1 MHRRVF
7 RAVILAAGLALLTSG
22 AVLAGA
28 GGRGTVTFTQQFRNI
43 ALFPP
48 QAMTN
53 PCTGAAGTL
62 TAIAKTAIFHA
73 TTFTTGPEFWFTG
86 TDEGTV
92 TFTPDDPSGVSAT
105 GHYAEWFGE
114 SFNNQND
121 VQHFTST
128 FRLKGSD
135 GSSIFVH
142 EVTHFSVNANG
153 VITVNFDKPSV
164 HCG

>member
-1 MHRRVF
+1 MYGRVF
-7 RAVILAAGLALLTSG
+7 RAVILAAGLALLTTG
-22 AVLAGA
+22 ATLAAA
-28 GGRGTVTFTQQFRNI
+28 GGQGTVSTTQQFRNI

-53 PCTGAAGTL
+53 PCTGATGTL

-73 TTFTTGPEFWFTG
+73 TTFTSGPEFWFTG

-92 TFTPDDPSGVSAT
+92 AFAPDDPNGVSAS

-114 SFNNQND
+114 SFNNKND

-128 FRLKGSD
+128 FRLKGTD
-135 GSSIFVH
+135 GSLIVVH
-142 EVTHFSVNANG
+142 EVAHFSINANG
-153 VITVNFDKPSV
+153 VITVNFDNPSV